1 MSKLITTTGKAKVDL
16 TDPEITGGS
25 FEPVPDDDY
34 SVTVTGHEV
43 RGPGESGYEYINFA
57 FTVDEGEFK
66 GRMFWRNLSLSP
78 KALGFLKELCD
89 AAGISYDKNGVDLK
103 SAKGKRLK
111 VRIVTETSEE
121 YGDQN
126 RISRFLRRTAK
137 SSPSTKKAF
146 KKTDPKKKK
155 AKSL

>member
-1 MSKLITTTGKAKVDL
+1 MSKLISTTGKAKVDL
-16 TDPEITGGS
+16 TDKDIVAGS

-34 SVTVTGHEV
+34 GVKITGYEV

-89 AAGISYDKNGVDLK
+89 AAGISYTKNGVDLK
-103 SAKGKRLK
+103 SSIGKRLK
-111 VRIVTETSEE
+111 VRIITETSEE

-126 RISRFLRRTAK
+126 RISKFLNRAAK
-137 SSPSTKKAF
+137 PSGKKAF

-155 AKSL
+155 AL